1 MTIGERVSV
10 RRKELGMTQE
20 ELAQKLG
27 YSGRSSITKI
37 EKGVQQLTQSKIKQ
51 IANALDTTTDYI
63 MGWDAKSDRYSD
75 LLRYCEVLTDED
87 LETVQALAKRLSEY
101 QRKLGDISK

>member
-1 MTIGERVSV
+1 MTIGERIRS
-10 RRKELGMTQE
+10 RRKELGLTQE
-20 ELAQKLG
+20 ELALSLG
-27 YSGRSSITKI
+27 YKDKTSIYKI

-63 MGWDAKSDRYSD
+63 MGWDAESDRYSD

-87 LETVQALAKRLSEY
+87 LETVRALAKRLSDY